1 LEIISLCSCSQEYGI
16 DKPDLRFGMKLV
28 EITELAHGKGL
39 KMFDDSEL
47 VVAINCSGQAA
58 MSTKKVKELEKT
70 VKSSLIGAQGMVWV
84 KCNSLKAGNLDFTS
98 SVSKNFTNEQLLGWA
113 EKCDATEVHT
123 HTHTHTYTH
132 TYSHVHTHTHTYIFT
147 CTHRVTCCWCSSG
160 GRTRPGTAWAGS
172 GMRWVPGS
180 ACVTRAFTAFGCAL
194 LSFFH

>member
-1 LEIISLCSCSQEYGI
+1 VSKIFKDAVNHEFPPFERMTWHTAMKEYGI

-113 EKCDATEVHT
+113 EKCDATEGDLLLVL
-123 HTHTHTYTH
+123 
-132 TYSHVHTHTHTYIFT
+132 F
-147 CTHRVTCCWCSSG
+147 
-160 GRTRPGTAWAGS
+160 GRTNKTRDSMGRLRNEMGTRLGLRDKGFYGLWVRTLLPLTHARCS
-172 GMRWVPGS
+172 GH
-180 ACVTRAFTAFGCAL
+180 A
-194 LSFFH
+194 